1 MSRSWLNKEKTIEY
15 LLLVLALAAISVLAT
30 IAIVI
35 FVWGLPIFVKVGI
48 GKFLFGTKWAPTRG
62 VFGIFP
68 MIIGSLVVT
77 LGALL
82 ISVPLGLACA
92 VFLSEIA
99 PKKVSRVVRAL
110 IQLLA
115 GIPSVVYG
123 FVGLVFL
130 VPFIRSEL
138 GGPGLSVLAASCILG
153 IMVLPTVISISQD
166 SIEVVPRSYKEG
178 SLALGATHW
187 QTIRR
192 VLLPAAKSGIFAGV
206 ILGMGRAIGETMC
219 TIMVIGNAIQIPTSP
234 LSPARTLTSNIA
246 LELAYAAGDHR
257 LALFATG
264 LVLFIFIM
272 VLNIT
277 ANFAFRPKTTK

>member
-1 MSRSWLNKEKTIEY
+1 MFPSWLNKEKIIEY
-15 LLLVLALAAISVLAT
+15 LLLTLALVAISILAA

-35 FVWGLPIFVKVGI
+35 FVWGLPIFVKVGL

-62 VFGIFP
+62 IFGIFP
-68 MIIGSLVVT
+68 MIIGSLAVT
-77 LGALL
+77 FGALL

-92 VFLSEIA
+92 IFLAEIA
-99 PKKVSRVVRAL
+99 PKSVSRVVRAL

-123 FVGLVFL
+123 FVGLIFL
-130 VPFIRSEL
+130 VPFIRANL

-153 IMVLPTVISISQD
+153 VMVLPTVISISQD
-166 SIEVVPRSYKEG
+166 SIEAVPRSYKEG

-192 VLLPAAKSGIFAGV
+192 VLIPAAKSGIFAGV

-219 TIMVIGNAIQIPTSP
+219 VIMVIGNAVKIPISP

-264 LVLFIFIM
+264 LVLFVFIM
-272 VLNIT
+272 ALNIT
-277 ANFAFRPKTTK
+277 ANFAFRQKRSK

>member
-1 MSRSWLNKEKTIEY
+1 MSRSWLNKEKIIEY
-15 LLLVLALAAISVLAT
+15 LLLVLALVAVSVLAA

-35 FVWGLPIFVKVGI
+35 FVWGLPVFVKVGLRQ
-48 GKFLFGTKWAPTRG
+48 FLFGTKWAPTRG
-62 VFGIFP
+62 IFGILP
-68 MIIGSLVVT
+68 MIIGSLAVT
-77 LGALL
+77 FGALV
-82 ISVPLGLACA
+82 ISVPLGLACSI
-92 VFLSEIA
+92 FLAEIA
-99 PKKVSRVVRAL
+99 PKSVSRIVRAL

-130 VPFIRSEL
+130 VPFIRANL

-153 IMVLPTVISISQD
+153 VMVLPTVISISQD
-166 SIEVVPRSYKEG
+166 SLECVPRSYKEG

-187 QTIRR
+187 QTVRR

-219 TIMVIGNAIQIPTSP
+219 VIMVIGNAVKIPASP
-234 LSPARTLTSNIA
+234 LDPARTLTSNIA
-246 LELAYAAGDHR
+246 LELAYASGEHR

-264 LVLFIFIM
+264 LVLFVFIM
-272 VLNIT
+272 VLNVT
-277 ANFAFRPKTTK
+277 ANLAFRPKRSR